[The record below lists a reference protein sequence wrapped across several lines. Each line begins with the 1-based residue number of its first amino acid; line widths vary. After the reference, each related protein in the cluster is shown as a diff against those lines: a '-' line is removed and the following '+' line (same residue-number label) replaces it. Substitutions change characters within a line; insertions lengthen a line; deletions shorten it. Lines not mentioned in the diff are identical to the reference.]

1 MNINRINPG
10 LQSALS
16 KQMSETEPKDGSFKD
31 LMKGFLSDVNSL
43 QLDVDKKIE
52 QFAAGEIKNVHQ
64 VTIAI
69 EEASIAFQLMMEIR
83 NKLLKAYQEIMKT
96 PV

>member
-1 MNINRINPG
+1 MNINRIDSG
-10 LQSALS
+10 LGSALA

-43 QLDVDKKIE
+43 QVDVDKKIE

-64 VTIAI
+64 VTIAV

>member
-1 MNINRINPG
+1 
-10 LQSALS
+10 
-16 KQMSETEPKDGSFKD
+16 MSETEPKDGSFKD

-52 QFAAGEIKNVHQ
+52 QFAAGEIKDVHQ
-64 VTIAI
+64 VTIAV
-69 EEASIAFQLMMEIR
+69 EEAAIAFQLMMEIR
-83 NKLLKAYQEIMKT
+83 NKLLKAYQEIIKT